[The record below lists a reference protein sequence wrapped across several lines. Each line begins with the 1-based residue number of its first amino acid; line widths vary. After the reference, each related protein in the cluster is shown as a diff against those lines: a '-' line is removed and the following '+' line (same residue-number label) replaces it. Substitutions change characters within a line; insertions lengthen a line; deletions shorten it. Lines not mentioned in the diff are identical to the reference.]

1 MNHNPTDRMQDPFY
15 AGLIFQIESRI
26 CHADAHAKSENIAL
40 TDSQVRSAILKAR
53 RMALGATPKIS
64 GSNER
69 ERILAA
75 LIDNINRAPKSFRV
89 QMESETGEPIEE
101 PLPVS
106 FWADALETVAESIE
120 TRRSDFPGSRDYLD
134 FLHEFIERARSNSRS
149 PHSGK

>member
-1 MNHNPTDRMQDPFY
+1 MKHNPTDRMQDPFY

-26 CHADAHAKSENIAL
+26 CHADAQAKSGNIAL

-75 LIDNINRAPKSFRV
+75 LIDDINRAPQSFWV
-89 QMESETGEPIEE
+89 QTESETGATSEE
-101 PLPVS
+101 PLPMS
-106 FWADALETVAESIE
+106 YWADALETVAESID
-120 TRRSDFPGSRDYLD
+120 TRRSDYPGSRDYLD
-134 FLHEFIERARSNSRS
+134 FLHGFIERARSSSRS